1 MAEVNGSGVLKQ
13 AAPSETHSMPSRT
26 GLSTI
31 EEEPGHDDSMVGPI
45 VPRAKKR
52 RVSPLIRAYPS

>member
-13 AAPSETHSMPSRT
+13 AAPLETYALPSRT

-31 EEEPGHDDSMVGPI
+31 EEELGNDESLVGPV

-52 RVSPLIRAYPS
+52 RVSSLT